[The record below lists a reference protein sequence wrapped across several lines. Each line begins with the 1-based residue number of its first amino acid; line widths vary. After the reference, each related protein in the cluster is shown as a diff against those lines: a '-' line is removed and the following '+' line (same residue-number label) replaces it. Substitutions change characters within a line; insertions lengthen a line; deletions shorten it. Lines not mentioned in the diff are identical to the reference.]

1 MAVHRYR
8 SDVDR
13 TRRGAG
19 WIFIAIAVGLA
30 AWLTILAGRLT
41 VTGMVFYALLGGLF
55 YLGLRLIRP
64 KDLFEIDVERRTYT
78 VIRDGKRAGS
88 GSLDEL
94 GPLEVR
100 SYVYRSGDRRSG
112 SALVRYTVC
121 AAIHSQIDFCMVR
134 SAGKAR
140 RRGRRRRA
148 VAAGSAYFNGASRGR
163 GVPRRSRQRR
173 PRHEAPRACCV
184 DGAYRRQRRPSGA
197 IRVAVDVAAP
207 RGAP

>member
-1 MAVHRYR
+1 
-8 SDVDR
+8 
-13 TRRGAG
+13 
-19 WIFIAIAVGLA
+19 
-30 AWLTILAGRLT
+30 
-41 VTGMVFYALLGGLF
+41 VFYALLGGLF

-140 RRGRRRRA
+140 RRMESLARA
-148 VAAGSAYFNGASRGR
+148 F
-163 GVPRRSRQRR
+163 GVPARSLG
-173 PRHEAPRACCV
+173 
-184 DGAYRRQRRPSGA
+184 GA
-197 IRVAVDVAAP
+197 V
-207 RGAP
+207 RGAD